1 MASRSI
7 EVEFGQLV
15 REWRVARGFSQEGFA
30 LHSSI
35 NRSYMTHIERGQ
47 RMPSIQTVAKIARG
61 LGVQISELWLELERR
76 GVTVESVTD
85 DPRDS

>member
-1 MASRSI
+1 
-7 EVEFGQLV
+7 
-15 REWRVARGFSQEGFA
+15 
-30 LHSSI
+30 
-35 NRSYMTHIERGQ
+35 
-47 RMPSIQTVAKIARG
+47 MPSIQTVAKIARG